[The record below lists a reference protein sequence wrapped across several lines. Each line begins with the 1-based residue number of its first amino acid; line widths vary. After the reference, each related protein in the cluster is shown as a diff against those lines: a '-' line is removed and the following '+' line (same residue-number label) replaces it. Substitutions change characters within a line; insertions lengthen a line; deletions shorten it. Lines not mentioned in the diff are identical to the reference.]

1 MKTVSIF
8 AMVLI
13 LLGLIATIGLFAFQ
27 EGLQRAGCDMEAA
40 ALGVLAACLVA
51 CVMGFVSFREPA
63 GKIAAI
69 LGALLVA
76 FFVFQFLHVV
86 PDQSMSAQSVPP
98 TAARLLPASLEEMA
112 PVPREESPREQAPPR
127 SQVVAVTPPPP
138 AGSAHF
144 EGFRDLRVISTGPV
158 DGPVDNTQNYQFYVG
173 GYAGPFIGPGG
184 YQWAGRHR
192 WPGRYAG
199 QAVYLRYATPPQD
212 AQPILI
218 YGTGGN

>member
-13 LLGLIATIGLFAFQ
+13 LLGLITTIGLFAFRD
-27 EGLQRAGCDMEAA
+27 GLQHAGCDMEAA
-40 ALGVLAACLVA
+40 ALGVLAVCLVA
-51 CVMGFVSFREPA
+51 CVMGFVSFREPS

-76 FFVFQFLHVV
+76 FFVFQFLYVA
-86 PDQSMSAQSVPP
+86 PDQSRSAQSVPP
-98 TAARLLPASLEEMA
+98 PAARLLPASLEEMT
-112 PVPREESPREQAPPR
+112 PLPREQSPREQSLPR
-127 SQVVAVTPPPP
+127 REVVAVAPEPTPGN
-138 AGSAHF
+138 ARF

-184 YQWAGRHR
+184 YQWAGRVA
-192 WPGRYAG
+192 WPGPRAG